1 MRSLQNRPFSG
12 FCHWA
17 CSAAIIFSCLF
28 LSCSNPDD
36 DLVPDDNQNNDQD
49 QMDDD
54 KSGKAAPEFELT
66 ALSGSKIKLSD
77 YKDKVVV
84 LFFLGSSC
92 PLCKA
97 AAPSVEKEL
106 KEAYAGN
113 ADYVILGLDTWD
125 GNNSAMQSFKDVT
138 KVTFPL
144 LLNASAVA
152 KDYDTTYDRLVVI
165 NKTGNIS
172 HSGTRATTNDIS
184 TVKTKVDELLKDM

>member
-1 MRSLQNRPFSG
+1 
-12 FCHWA
+12 
-17 CSAAIIFSCLF
+17 
-28 LSCSNPDD
+28 
-36 DLVPDDNQNNDQD
+36 
-49 QMDDD
+49 MDDD
-54 KSGKAAPEFELT
+54 KSGEAAPGFELT
-66 ALSGSKIKLSD
+66 ALNGSKIKLSD
-77 YKDKVVV
+77 YENKVLV

-113 ADYVILGLDTWD
+113 TDYVILGLDTWD
-125 GNNSAMQSFKDVT
+125 GNNSAVQSFKDVT

-165 NKTGNIS
+165 SKTGNIA

-184 TVKTKVDELLKDM
+184 TVKTKVDELLNDM